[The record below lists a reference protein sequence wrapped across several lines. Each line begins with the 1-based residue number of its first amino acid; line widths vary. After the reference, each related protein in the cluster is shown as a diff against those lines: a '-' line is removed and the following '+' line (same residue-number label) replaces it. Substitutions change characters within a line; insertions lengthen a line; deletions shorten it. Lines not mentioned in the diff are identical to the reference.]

1 MADFSV
7 DDINIREK
15 LVLECPNVIT
25 RSGNMKID
33 FGAMF
38 LDTQGE
44 ETVAQM
50 QSIIGDTAGVFMGI
64 GGMFDKEALDLA
76 TETIEFIIKDLITT
90 TTSYCVNLF
99 NTYTSP
105 EFAISLGKELV
116 TKTLEY
122 TIANTKNPA
131 DILKE
136 ISQDPSKQS
145 EDDTKKETN
154 KKLKE
159 TVQGIQS
166 WISDAMDWIKNAM
179 DEVQPYTSEV
189 AKYVQLGPEYLCGE
203 VEAIYKK
210 FLKMGISLADEQV
223 AKVNEMINTEL
234 DFLAAW
240 AGKNAA
246 DLLNTLQTR
255 ALKKSKDNADAGLAQ
270 VKIKAFSTVNKVLMQ
285 LLAIVGG

>member
-1 MADFSV
+1 MADFSIN
-7 DDINIREK
+7 DINIREK

-25 RSGNMKID
+25 KSGNMKVD

-38 LDTQGE
+38 LDAQGE
-44 ETVAQM
+44 ETVAQI
-50 QSIIGDTAGVFMGI
+50 QSIVGDATGAVMGAI
-64 GGMFDKEALDLA
+64 DMFDKETLDLVK
-76 TETIEFIIKDLITT
+76 ETVEFIIKDLITT
-90 TTSYCVNLF
+90 TTSYCVDLF
-99 NTYTSP
+99 NTYISP

-122 TIANTKNPA
+122 TTANLKNPA

-145 EDDTKKETN
+145 EDAAKKET
-154 KKLKE
+154 KE
-159 TVQGIQS
+159 KIDKVVQTIQS
-166 WISDAMDWIKNAM
+166 YISETMEQVKIVM
-179 DEVQPYTSEV
+179 DEIQPYTSEI
-189 AKYVQLGPEYLCGE
+189 AKYMQLGPEYFCGE

-210 FLKMGISLADEQV
+210 FLTMGISLADEQV

-234 DFLAAW
+234 DFCAAW

-246 DLLNTLQTR
+246 DLLNSAQ
-255 ALKKSKDNADAGLAQ
+255 AWAIKKAKDIADAALSQ
-270 VKIKAFSTVNKVLMQ
+270 VKIKALAIVNKVLMQ

>member
-7 DDINIREK
+7 NDINIREK

-25 RSGNMKID
+25 RSGNMKVD

-38 LDTQGE
+38 LNTQGE

-50 QSIIGDTAGVFMGI
+50 QSIVGDAAGAVMGAI
-64 GGMFDKEALDLA
+64 DMFDKETLDLVK
-76 TETIEFIIKDLITT
+76 ETVEFIIKDLITT
-90 TTSYCVNLF
+90 TTSYCVDLF
-99 NTYTSP
+99 NTYISP

-122 TIANTKNPA
+122 TIANTKSPA

-136 ISQDPSKQS
+136 ISQDPGKQS
-145 EDDTKKETN
+145 EDAAKKETEE
-154 KKLKE
+154 KLHS
-159 TVQGIQS
+159 TVQDIQD
-166 WISDAMDWIKNAM
+166 WVSDAMEQVKTIM
-179 DEVQPYTSEV
+179 DDVQPYTSEI
-189 AKYVQLGPEYLCGE
+189 AKYMQLGPEYFCGE

-223 AKVNEMINTEL
+223 AKINEMINTEL
-234 DFLAAW
+234 DFCAAW

-246 DLLNTLQTR
+246 DLLNSAQTW
-255 ALKKSKDNADAGLAQ
+255 AIKTAKDWADKSLTQ
-270 VKIKAFSTVNKVLMQ
+270 VKIKALAIVNKVLMQ
-285 LLAIVGG
+285 LLAVVGG